1 MKSQATQQGNRGY
14 TTQVDIL
21 KAGYYGSDI
30 ELIQK
35 IKSGE
40 SAAIDRFYRMNRVE
54 FLHWTFK
61 TFSLTMEN
69 ALDIYHD
76 TFIILCE
83 NVKNGKLRYLQSSL
97 KTYMFAISKNLILN
111 QYTKD
116 KKIREKWDL
125 MREE

>member
-14 TTQVDIL
+14 TTQVDKL

-35 IKSGE
+35 IKSGD
-40 SAAIDRFYRMNRVE
+40 SAAIDRFYRMHRVE

-61 TFSLTMEN
+61 TFGLTMEN

-76 TFIILCE
+76 TFIVLCE

-97 KTYMFAISKNLILN
+97 KTYMFAISKKFNS
-111 QYTKD
+111 QPVYQ
-116 KKIREKWDL
+116 R
-125 MREE
+125 